1 MMERSRKYGVL
12 HTNAAILGKNSLF
25 FFIFWSV
32 FSFKKGGN
40 IYPARELDKG
50 KRRRGTKGNE
60 FVCLANSSVQ
70 RTISGTF
77 SVFDGSKSNRKHV
90 NRSPD

>member
-1 MMERSRKYGVL
+1 MMERNRKYGVL
-12 HTNAAILGKNSLF
+12 HTNGAILGKNSLF
-25 FFIFWSV
+25 FFMFCVLV
-32 FSFKKGGN
+32 FPLKREN
-40 IYPARELDKG
+40 IYPERELDKG
-50 KRRRGTKGNE
+50 KRRRGRKGNE

-90 NRSPD
+90 KRSPD